1 MRIIWQTLKNN
12 KLFAKYKV
20 PKQDHHQV
28 FLEFQQSVISLSK
41 TPQPFVRIRSIKTH

>member
-1 MRIIWQTLKNN
+1 MRIIWQAFQNN

-20 PKQDHHQV
+20 PKRDHLHV

-41 TPQPFVRIRSIKTH
+41 TPQPFVRIRSTKMH